1 MKILALNKKAKFEYE
16 FIEKFEAGIVLT
28 GAEVKS
34 IKYGK
39 ININDAYIKTKNQ
52 ELFLVSAHIS
62 KYENFSYG
70 DHDVE
75 REKKLLMSK
84 YEIVKLSSKL
94 QEKGFSLIPL
104 SIYLKERYIKLEIA
118 LARGK
123 KLFDKRESI
132 KKRIVERDVQREQK
146 SIRK

>member
-1 MKILALNKKAKFEYE
+1 MKKLAVNKKAKYEYE

-39 ININDAYIKTKNQ
+39 ININDAFVKTKNQ

-62 KYENFSYG
+62 KYDNFSYG
-70 DHDVE
+70 EHDVE
-75 REKKLLMSK
+75 REKKLLMHK
-84 YEIVKLSSKL
+84 EEIIKLSSKL

-104 SIYLKERYIKLEIA
+104 SIYLKERYIKIEIV

-123 KLFDKRESI
+123 KLFDKRENI
-132 KKRIVERDVQREQK
+132 KKRIVERDVQREYK
-146 SIRK
+146 SFRK